1 MRDHHMNQ
9 HATMPAL
16 AVDGLAVLHGERA
29 LVRDISFAIPAGGV
43 LTLLGES
50 GSGKSLLAQAIMG
63 NLPPSLRCAGRVAIG
78 GESTDAADQRSR
90 HAGWGRRLALLPQ
103 EPWLALDPTMKVRA
117 QVAETYEL
125 VSQPAA
131 GRWTDGE
138 QAQANARTRAG
149 RALASLGLQDAAHKY
164 PFMISGGMAQRVA
177 FLATHAAGAP
187 LMIIDEPTKGLDAD
201 RRGEVLALLQAAQA
215 RGMSLLCITHDIW
228 LARALG
234 GQLAVMRDGGLIE
247 QGDAA
252 RVLAAPRR
260 DYTRLLLAAD
270 PAGWPAG
277 AGTGSESAAES
288 AAEYAAESATGSA
301 AAASAATVPAAEPR
315 LIVTIDGIAKSFGR
329 QVLFT
334 GVDARIAAGEI
345 VAVSG
350 PSGSGKTTFGNI
362 VLGLLKPDAG
372 FVTRAA
378 GLAPTAFQK
387 IQQDPGAAFAPRI
400 SLRQSLRDLVKL
412 HRLDWALLDDMLAR
426 MRLAPALLD
435 RLPHQVS
442 GGELQR
448 IALARVLLMK
458 PALIFADEPTS
469 RLDPVT
475 QQDVF
480 ALLTQHV
487 RDSGC
492 ALLLVT
498 HDEDIVRSVARRRI
512 VLENSGAAA
521 GAQPGG

>member
-1 MRDHHMNQ
+1 MNGRT
-9 HATMPAL
+9 TMPAL
-16 AVDGLAVLHGERA
+16 TVEKLAVLHGERA
-29 LVRDISFAIPAGGV
+29 LVRDISFTIPAGGV

-63 NLPPSLRCAGRVAIG
+63 NLPTTLRCEGRVAIG
-78 GESTDAADQRSR
+78 GEATNAAEQSSR

-103 EPWLALDPTMKVRA
+103 EPWLALDPTMRVRD
-117 QVAETYEL
+117 QIAETYAL
-125 VSQPAA
+125 VKRSPWRGARDLAA
-131 GRWTDGE
+131 
-138 QAQANARTRAG
+138 
-149 RALASLGLQDAAHKY
+149 RALASLGLHDAAHKY
-164 PFMISGGMAQRVA
+164 PFMLSGGMAQRVA

-201 RRGEVLALLQAAQA
+201 RRGEVLELLRAAQA
-215 RGMSLLCITHDIW
+215 EGMSLLCITHDIW

-234 GQLAVMRDGGLIE
+234 GKLAVMLDGAMIE
-247 QGDAA
+247 QGEAA
-252 RVLAAPRR
+252 QVLAAPQQ
-260 DYTRLLLAAD
+260 DYTRRLLAAD
-270 PAGWPAG
+270 PGSWPAQR
-277 AGTGSESAAES
+277 E
-288 AAEYAAESATGSA
+288 
-301 AAASAATVPAAEPR
+301 TVPAPNGSA
-315 LIVTIDGIAKSFGR
+315 IVQVDGLTKSFGR
-329 QVLFT
+329 QRLFSN
-334 GVDARIAAGEI
+334 VSARIAAGEI

-362 VLGLLKPDAG
+362 VLGVARPDAG
-372 FVTRAA
+372 RVRRAP

-400 SLRQSLRDLVKL
+400 RLRQSLRDLVQL
-412 HRLDWALLDDMLAR
+412 HGLDWAQLESLLAR
-426 MRLAPALLD
+426 MRLTPALLD

-448 IALARVLLMK
+448 IALARVLLMQ

-480 ALLTQHV
+480 ALLLEHV
-487 RDSGC
+487 RAARS

-498 HDEDIVRSVARRRI
+498 HDADIVHSVANRRI
-512 VLENSGAAA
+512 ALGSGAPAA
-521 GAQPGG
+521 

>member
-1 MRDHHMNQ
+1 MNGR
-9 HATMPAL
+9 ATTAAL
-16 AVDGLAVLHGERA
+16 AVEKLAVLHGEQA

-63 NLPPSLRCAGRVAIG
+63 NLPAPLRCEGRVSIG
-78 GESTDAADQRSR
+78 DDATPAGDGRSR

-103 EPWLALDPTMKVRA
+103 EPWIALDPTMTVRD
-117 QVAETYEL
+117 QVAETYAL
-125 VSQPAA
+125 VGGSPWRGARALAA
-131 GRWTDGE
+131 
-138 QAQANARTRAG
+138 
-149 RALASLGLQDAAHKY
+149 RALASLGLQDAARKY
-164 PFMISGGMAQRVA
+164 PFMLSGGMAQRVA

-187 LMIIDEPTKGLDAD
+187 LMIIDEPTKGLDAQ
-201 RRGEVLALLQAAQA
+201 RRGDVLELLRAAQA
-215 RGMSLLCITHDIW
+215 EGMSLLCITHDIW
-228 LARALG
+228 LARQLG
-234 GQLAVMRDGGLIE
+234 GQLAVMFEGAMIE

-252 RVLAAPRR
+252 QVLAAPQQ
-260 DYTRLLLAAD
+260 DYTRRLLAAD
-270 PAGWPAG
+270 PGSWPAWRDANPAPASG
-277 AGTGSESAAES
+277 A
-288 AAEYAAESATGSA
+288 
-301 AAASAATVPAAEPR
+301 
-315 LIVTIDGIAKSFGR
+315 IVQVDGVSKSFGR
-329 QVLFT
+329 QLLFS

-345 VAVSG
+345 VAVAG

-362 VLGLLKPDAG
+362 VLGLTRPDG
-372 FVTRAA
+372 GRVQRASE
-378 GLAPTAFQK
+378 LAPTAFQK

-400 SLRQSLRDLVKL
+400 RLRQSLRDLVQL
-412 HRLDWALLDDMLAR
+412 HGLDWTQLEALLTR

-448 IALARVLLMK
+448 IALARVLLMQ

-480 ALLTQHV
+480 ALLLEHV
-487 RDSGC
+487 RDKRC

-498 HDEDIVRSVARRRI
+498 HDSEIVDSVACRRI
-512 VLENSGAAA
+512 TLGQHAMA
-521 GAQPGG
+521 PR

>member
-1 MRDHHMNQ
+1 MTTN
-9 HATMPAL
+9 PAL
-16 AVDGLAVLHGERA
+16 AVEGLAVLHGEQS
-29 LVRDISFAIPAGGV
+29 LVRDISFEIPAGGV
-43 LTLLGES
+43 FTLLGES

-63 NLPPSLRCAGRVAIG
+63 NLPSTLRCEGRVAIG
-78 GESTDAADQRSR
+78 GDATPAGDQSGR
-90 HAGWGRRLALLPQ
+90 HRGWGRRLALLPQ
-103 EPWLALDPTMKVRA
+103 EPWLALDPTMMVRA
-117 QVAETYEL
+117 QVAETYAL
-125 VSQPAA
+125 V
-131 GRWTDGE
+131 
-138 QAQANARTRAG
+138 ANEPRSRARTLAE
-149 RALASLGLQDAAHKY
+149 RALASLGLSDAAHKY
-164 PFMISGGMAQRVA
+164 PFMLSGGMAQRVA

-201 RRGEVLALLQAAQA
+201 RRGEVLDLLRAAQA
-215 RGMSLLCITHDIW
+215 QGMSLLCITHDIW

-234 GQLAVMRDGGLIE
+234 GRLAVMLEGAMIE
-247 QGDAA
+247 QGEAA
-252 RVLAAPRR
+252 EVLAAPRH
-260 DYTRLLLAAD
+260 DYTRRLLAAD
-270 PAGWPAG
+270 PGSWPAWP
-277 AGTGSESAAES
+277 APMAAPD
-288 AAEYAAESATGSA
+288 AH
-301 AAASAATVPAAEPR
+301 P
-315 LIVTIDGIAKSFGR
+315 IVQVDQVGKSYGR
-329 QVLFT
+329 QALFA
-334 GVDARIAAGEI
+334 GIDAHINAGEI

-362 VLGLLKPDAG
+362 VLGLARPDSG
-372 FVTRAA
+372 SVQRAA

-400 SLRQSLRDLVKL
+400 RLRQSLLDLVKL
-412 HRLDWALLDDMLAR
+412 HRLDWDVLDALLAR

-480 ALLTQHV
+480 ALLQEYL
-487 RDSGC
+487 RDARC

-498 HDEDIVRSVARRRI
+498 HDADLVDRVAGRRI
-512 VLENSGAAA
+512 DLGC
-521 GAQPGG
+521 

>member
-1 MRDHHMNQ
+1 MNGR
-9 HATMPAL
+9 ATIPAL
-16 AVDGLAVLHGERA
+16 AVEGLAVLHGERA
-29 LVRDISFAIPAGGV
+29 LVRDISFTIPAGGV

-63 NLPPSLRCAGRVAIG
+63 NLPAPLRCEGRVAIG
-78 GESTDAADQRSR
+78 GEATLAADQSSR
-90 HAGWGRRLALLPQ
+90 HPGWGRRLALLPQ
-103 EPWLALDPTMKVRA
+103 EPWLALDPTMRVRE
-117 QVAETYEL
+117 QVAETYAL
-125 VSQPAA
+125 V
-131 GRWTDGE
+131 GR
-138 QAQANARTRAG
+138 APRAKARTLAG
-149 RALASLGLQDAAHKY
+149 RALAALGLGDAAHKY
-164 PFMISGGMAQRVA
+164 PFMLSGGMAQRVA

-201 RRGEVLALLQAAQA
+201 RRGEVLALLRAAQA
-215 RGMSLLCITHDIW
+215 EGMSLLCITHDIW

-234 GQLAVMRDGGLIE
+234 GRLAVMLEGGMIE

-252 RVLAAPRR
+252 EVLATPRE
-260 DYTRLLLAAD
+260 DYTRRLLAAD
-270 PAGWPAG
+270 PGSWPPMH
-277 AGTGSESAAES
+277 
-288 AAEYAAESATGSA
+288 A
-301 AAASAATVPAAEPR
+301 AAPAPAPAPGPDA
-315 LIVTIDGIAKSFGR
+315 IVRIEGVGKSFGR
-329 QVLFT
+329 QVLFS
-334 GVDARIAAGEI
+334 GVDARIGAGEI

-362 VLGLLKPDAG
+362 VLGLAKPDG
-372 FVTRAA
+372 GRVQRAP

-400 SLRQSLRDLVKL
+400 RLRQSLRDLVDL
-412 HRLDWALLDDMLAR
+412 HRLDWTRLEALLER

-448 IALARVLLMK
+448 IALARVLLLK

-480 ALLTQHV
+480 ALLLEQV
-487 RDSGC
+487 RAARC

-498 HDEDIVRSVARRRI
+498 HDADIVRSVAGRRI
-512 VLENSGAAA
+512 ELGVRPEAATEAPRHRSSG
-521 GAQPGG
+521 

>member
-1 MRDHHMNQ
+1 MN
-9 HATMPAL
+9 APDVTPAL
-16 AVDGLAVLHGERA
+16 AVENLAVLHGEQA
-29 LVRDISFAIPAGGV
+29 LVRGVSLAIPPGGV

-63 NLPPSLRCAGRVAIG
+63 NLPSSLRCTGRVAIA
-78 GESTDAADQRSR
+78 GEMNDAADARSR
-90 HAGWGRRLALLPQ
+90 HALWGRRLALLPQ
-103 EPWLALDPTMKVRA
+103 EPWLALDPTMQVRT
-117 QVAETYEL
+117 QVAETYAL
-125 VSQPAA
+125 V
-131 GRWTDGE
+131 G
-138 QAQANARTRAG
+138 ARTDKNGQNGQRGGWRARFADG
-149 RALASLGLQDAAHKY
+149 KARADRALASLGLGDAAHKY

-201 RRGEVLALLQAAQA
+201 RRGDVLELLRAAQ
-215 RGMSLLCITHDIW
+215 REGMSLLCITHDIW
-228 LARALG
+228 LARALD
-234 GQLAVMRDGGLIE
+234 GQLGVMLKGEVIE

-252 RVLAAPRR
+252 AVLAAPQQ
-260 DYTRLLLAAD
+260 DYTKRLLAAD
-270 PAGWPAG
+270 PACWPAPQPAG
-277 AGTGSESAAES
+277 AGTGALVRIEGVAKAFGQQTLFSGIDAA
-288 AAEYAAESATGSA
+288 
-301 AAASAATVPAAEPR
+301 
-315 LIVTIDGIAKSFGR
+315 IAP
-329 QVLFT
+329 
-334 GVDARIAAGEI
+334 GEI

-372 FVTRAA
+372 RVTRTP

-400 SLRQSLRDLVKL
+400 TLRQSLRDLVKL
-412 HRLDWALLDDMLAR
+412 HRLDWTELETLLQR

-475 QQDVF
+475 QQEVF
-480 ALLTQHV
+480 ALLLEQV
-487 RDSGC
+487 RASGC

-498 HDEDIVRSVARRRI
+498 HDADIVARVTDRRI
-512 VLENSGAAA
+512 ALG
-521 GAQPGG
+521 

>member
-1 MRDHHMNQ
+1 MT
-9 HATMPAL
+9 APGVTPAL
-16 AVDGLAVLHGERA
+16 AVDELTVLHGEQA
-29 LVRDISFAIPAGGV
+29 LVRGVSFAIPPGGV

-63 NLPPSLRCAGRVAIG
+63 NLPSSLRCAGRVAIAG
-78 GESTDAADQRSR
+78 DANDAADARSR
-90 HAGWGRRLALLPQ
+90 HALWGRGLALLPQ
-103 EPWLALDPTMKVRA
+103 EPWLALDPTMPVRA
-117 QVAETYEL
+117 QVAETYAL
-125 VSQPAA
+125 VGAPAA
-131 GRWTDGE
+131 
-138 QAQANARTRAG
+138 ARGGWRARFAEG
-149 RALASLGLQDAAHKY
+149 KARADRALAALGLGDAAHKY

-201 RRGEVLALLQAAQA
+201 RRGEVLELLRAAQ
-215 RGMSLLCITHDIW
+215 REGMSLLCITHDIW

-234 GQLAVMRDGGLIE
+234 GQLGVMLKGEVVE
-247 QGDAA
+247 QGEAA
-252 RVLAAPRR
+252 AVLAAPQQA
-260 DYTRLLLAAD
+260 YTQRLLAAD
-270 PAGWPAG
+270 PACWPAPRSAGSGGG
-277 AGTGSESAAES
+277 ALVRIEGVAKAYGQQTLFSGIDAA
-288 AAEYAAESATGSA
+288 
-301 AAASAATVPAAEPR
+301 
-315 LIVTIDGIAKSFGR
+315 IAP
-329 QVLFT
+329 
-334 GVDARIAAGEI
+334 GEI

-362 VLGLLKPDAG
+362 VLGLLAPGAG
-372 FVTRAA
+372 RVTRAP

-400 SLRQSLRDLVKL
+400 TLRQSLRDLVKL
-412 HRLDWALLDDMLAR
+412 HRLDWAELETLLQR

-475 QQDVF
+475 QQEVF
-480 ALLTQHV
+480 ALLLEQV
-487 RDSGC
+487 RASGC

-498 HDEDIVRSVARRRI
+498 HDADIVARVASRRI
-512 VLENSGAAA
+512 ALG
-521 GAQPGG
+521 

>member
-1 MRDHHMNQ
+1 MN
-9 HATMPAL
+9 APGVTPAL
-16 AVDGLAVLHGERA
+16 AVEELAVLHGEQA
-29 LVRDISFAIPAGGV
+29 LVRGVSFAIPPGGV

-63 NLPPSLRCAGRVAIG
+63 NLPSSLRCTGRVAIA
-78 GESTDAADQRSR
+78 GEVNDAADARSR
-90 HAGWGRRLALLPQ
+90 HALWGRRLALLPQ
-103 EPWLALDPTMKVRA
+103 EPWLALDPTMQVRS
-117 QVAETYEL
+117 QVAETYAL
-125 VSQPAA
+125 VGTPS
-131 GRWTDGE
+131 GKRGGWR
-138 QAQANARTRAG
+138 ARFADARARAD
-149 RALASLGLQDAAHKY
+149 RALASLGLGDAAHKY

-201 RRGEVLALLQAAQA
+201 RRGEVLELLRAAQ
-215 RGMSLLCITHDIW
+215 REGMSLLCITHDIW

-234 GQLAVMRDGGLIE
+234 GQLGVMLKGEVIE
-247 QGDAA
+247 QGEAA
-252 RVLAAPRR
+252 AVLAAPRQE
-260 DYTRLLLAAD
+260 YTKRLLAAD
-270 PAGWPAG
+270 PACWTAPQAAG
-277 AGTGSESAAES
+277 AGTGALVRVEGVAKAFGQQTLFAGIDAA
-288 AAEYAAESATGSA
+288 
-301 AAASAATVPAAEPR
+301 
-315 LIVTIDGIAKSFGR
+315 IAP
-329 QVLFT
+329 
-334 GVDARIAAGEI
+334 GEI

-362 VLGLLKPDAG
+362 VLGLLQPDAG
-372 FVTRAA
+372 RVTRTP

-400 SLRQSLRDLVKL
+400 TLRQSLRDLVKL
-412 HRLDWALLDDMLAR
+412 HRLDWSELETLLQR

-475 QQDVF
+475 QQEVF
-480 ALLTQHV
+480 ALLLEQV
-487 RDSGC
+487 RASGC

-498 HDEDIVRSVARRRI
+498 HDADIVARVASRRI
-512 VLENSGAAA
+512 ALG
-521 GAQPGG
+521 